1 MLEKP
6 SLCGSMPE
14 MTIKGAK
21 SLRKQ
26 YHFRPS
32 KNGLYAWDIDIL
44 IEMSKDFNVKTI
56 PLSYIKE
63 YDENW
68 WFGNANDT
76 PTCRAIVE
84 HFKLAN
90 ECDLSYPI
98 ILSSNGRIMDGMH
111 RVCKAYLEGR
121 ETIDVV
127 QFEVDPEPTYVDV
140 QDVDLLPYD

>member
-1 MLEKP
+1 MQVRQN
-6 SLCGSMPE
+6 LCGSMLV
-14 MTIKGAK
+14 MTIDGAK
-21 SLRKQ
+21 PLRKQ

-44 IEMSKDFNVKTI
+44 IELTKNFNVKTI
-56 PLSYIKE
+56 PLSQIKE

-68 WFGNANDT
+68 WFENVNDI
-76 PTCRAIVE
+76 PSCRAIVE
-84 HFKLAN
+84 HFKLVN

-111 RVCKAYLEGR
+111 RVCKAYLEDR

-127 QFEVDPEPTYVDV
+127 QFEVDPEPTYVDI

>member
-1 MLEKP
+1 M
-6 SLCGSMPE
+6 
-14 MTIKGAK
+14 
-21 SLRKQ
+21 RKQ

-32 KNGLYAWDIDIL
+32 KNRLYAWDIDIL
-44 IEMSKDFNVKTI
+44 LALTRNFKVKTI
-56 PLSYIKE
+56 PLSDIKE

-68 WFGNANDT
+68 WFENANDI
-76 PTCRAIVE
+76 PSCRAITE
-84 HFKLAN
+84 HFKLISA
-90 ECDLSYPI
+90 CDLHYPI
-98 ILSSNGRIMDGMH
+98 ILSSDGRLMDGMH